1 MSTTAEQSRK
11 DFEAHV
17 ASILGWPIAMIS
29 THWIGGRYNDESDLE
44 SYWRCWTAAQQA
56 VLRHF
61 SEPIAWAIFSNGHIE
76 DHTTDSEL
84 AAYWREVGH
93 DVTALCRPLAADNV
107 LEIV

>member
-1 MSTTAEQSRK
+1 MSIVAENARN
-11 DFEAHV
+11 DFEAYV
-17 ASILGWPIAMIS
+17 ASTLGLPIAMIS
-29 THWIGGRYNDESDLE
+29 AHWSGERYNDTSDLE
-44 SYWRCWTAAQQA
+44 PYWRCWTTAQQA

-107 LEIV
+107 LEVV